1 MYGWFG
7 YLDWWEM
14 WKIFCNKQNW
24 QTVNVCET
32 EWCFRVSWIR
42 LANWFCVILHMV
54 IKTVGAGFP
63 VPTEGLEDD
72 RYQKKMRRLIETSAL
87 VVFVLLQVCIS
98 VAEKGVMYNTGEYME
113 ISSWRQ
119 NTLHVTK
126 LNIKQV
132 KIVTKRVYLYSLI
145 CMWHILNR
153 KTE

>member
-1 MYGWFG
+1 
-7 YLDWWEM
+7 
-14 WKIFCNKQNW
+14 
-24 QTVNVCET
+24 
-32 EWCFRVSWIR
+32 
-42 LANWFCVILHMV
+42 MV

-153 KTE
+153 KTK